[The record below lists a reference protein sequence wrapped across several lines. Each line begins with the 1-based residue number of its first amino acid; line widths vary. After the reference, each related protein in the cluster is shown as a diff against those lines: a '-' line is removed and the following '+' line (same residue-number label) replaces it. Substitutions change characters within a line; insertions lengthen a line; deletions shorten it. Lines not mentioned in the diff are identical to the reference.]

1 MNTAPSIATTEIAS
15 SQLHSIGHD
24 EATNTLAILFK
35 NKAGEPTSLYH
46 FANVDTETFAELRD
60 AESIGS
66 HFYKAIKAHPD
77 RFPFTRIEG

>member
-1 MNTAPSIATTEIAS
+1 MSTIPSIPTTEIAS

-24 EATNTLAILFK
+24 EATNTLAIRFK

-46 FANVDTETFAELRD
+46 YANVDAETFAALRD

-66 HFYKAIKAHPD
+66 HFYKSIKPHTD
-77 RFPFTRIEG
+77 RFPFTRIDG